1 MAQLGLPRPLAEA
14 FARRGYDVSWLRRE
28 ILTPDRP
35 SFSALFTDRQAKALD
50 VALARCDRFHVFG
63 DYDVDGLTSA
73 AIAQTAL
80 TRLGKE
86 VTASLPSRFEGGYG
100 LSREVVADARAR
112 GAEVLL
118 VVDSGISACDAARAA
133 REAGLEL
140 WILDHHEPL
149 GEIPDAEILV
159 DPCLVPG
166 APPLSAAGLALV
178 LADHLLPGLWDELSD
193 LAALGILADQ
203 VPLTGANRRIVH
215 EGIERLNRSP
225 RPGLAALIER
235 SGRGRKVTAAEVP
248 FRIAPRLNSV
258 GRLGTP
264 DLGLRLLLAD
274 PAGAQNLAGEVEALN
289 DERRR
294 LLDALLAEAGK
305 AVGEV
310 GGAAVVAVAGEGWHR
325 GLVGI
330 VASHLADRHGRPAFV
345 VTVEGDRAQG
355 SARAPR
361 GMDVTAI
368 LEEVAPLLERFGGH
382 RQAAGFELAPPDVP
396 AFLASLRAL
405 PAMEPPP
412 QRVDALVARTEVDA
426 GLAAA
431 IEALEPFGPAFE
443 EPVFAMVAARISAA
457 RHLGRQR
464 AHVEIVADG
473 LRAVHWQMS
482 EPGAV
487 PSIRDLAGKP
497 EISPFDGQVRLSLSF
512 QRLSLWQE
520 ATAIWLAPPEAGH
533 LDPTAEVTLAAGD
546 EGATDAPPFLV
557 TCDLSQASALG
568 GARRSLLPCGPSLG
582 IEDIVRREQEGW
594 VEGWVGPTPPSGDLS
609 GREVRLVGP
618 LTPDVLSL
626 WLAAGVRRL
635 VGPPGSGSG
644 IGRKDLAAVWRLMRQ
659 VEAWP
664 SSHNDLPISLRSGV
678 DEVSFALARAIFH
691 ELGVLVDG
699 RPTGR
704 RADLDT
710 SPTFRR
716 YGSERPCVTL
726 LLAPGRYPA
735 AELLTV
741 RGDLSR
747 EA

>member
-1 MAQLGLPRPLAEA
+1 MAELRLPRPLAEA
-14 FARRGYDVSWLRRE
+14 FARRGLDVSWLRRE
-28 ILTPDRP
+28 ILSPERP
-35 SFSALFTDRQAKALD
+35 SFRDLFTDHQAKALA
-50 VALARCDRFHVFG
+50 VALKGRSRFHVFG

-73 AIAQTAL
+73 AIVQTAL
-80 TRLGKE
+80 TRLGKK
-86 VTASLPSRFEGGYG
+86 VTASLPSRFGGGYG
-100 LSREVVADARAR
+100 LSREVVEDAREK

-133 REAGLEL
+133 RQAGIEI

-149 GEIPDAEILV
+149 GEIPEAEILV
-159 DPCLVPG
+159 DPCLIPE

-178 LADHLLPGLWDELSD
+178 FAEHLLPGLWDELSD

-203 VPLTGANRRIVH
+203 VPLTGANRRIVQ
-215 EGIERLNRSP
+215 EGIERLNTSP
-225 RPGLAALIER
+225 RPGLAALLER
-235 SGRGRKVTAAEVP
+235 SGRGRRVTAAEVP

-258 GRLGTP
+258 GRLGAP

-274 PAGAQNLAGEVEALN
+274 PAHAHLLAGEVEALN

-294 LLDALLAEAGK
+294 LLDALLDEA
-305 AVGEV
+305 ARATGEV
-310 GGAAVVAVAGEGWHR
+310 GGAAVVAVAGHGWHR

-368 LEEVAPLLERFGGH
+368 LEEAAPLLERFGGH
-382 RQAAGFELAPPDVP
+382 RQAAGFELQPSDVP
-396 AFLASLRAL
+396 AFVASLRAL
-405 PAMEPPP
+405 PAMEPPA
-412 QRVDALVARTEVDA
+412 QRVDALVTRTEVDA

-431 IEALEPFGPAFE
+431 IAAFEPFGPGFE
-443 EPVFAMVAARISAA
+443 EPVFAMVAARVSAA
-457 RHLGRQR
+457 RHLGRQK

-473 LRAVHWQMS
+473 LKAVHWQMS

-487 PSIRDLAGKP
+487 PSIRDLAGRP
-497 EISPFDGQVRLSLSF
+497 EISPIDGQVRLSLSF
-512 QRLSLWQE
+512 QRPSLWQE
-520 ATAIWLAPPEAGH
+520 AVKTWLAPPLPGH
-533 LDPTAEVTLAAGD
+533 LDPSAEVTLALGD
-546 EGATDAPPFLV
+546 ERPTGPPPFLV
-557 TCDLSQASALG
+557 TCDLFQASALG
-568 GARRSLLPCGPSLG
+568 RERRSLLPCGPSLG
-582 IEDIVRREQEGW
+582 VEDIVRYEQEGW
-594 VEGWVGPTPPSGDLS
+594 VKGWVGPTPPSGDLS

-626 WLAAGVRRL
+626 WLASGVRRI
-635 VGPPGSGSG
+635 VGPAASGSG
-644 IGRKDLAAVWRLMRQ
+644 IGREELARIWRLMRQ

-664 SSHNDLPISLRSGV
+664 SSHSELPLSVRAVV

-691 ELGVLVDG
+691 EIGVLLEG
-699 RPTGR
+699 RPREG

-716 YGSERPCVTL
+716 YGAERPCVTL
-726 LLAPGRYPA
+726 LLAPGTYPA
-735 AELLTV
+735 ADLLTV